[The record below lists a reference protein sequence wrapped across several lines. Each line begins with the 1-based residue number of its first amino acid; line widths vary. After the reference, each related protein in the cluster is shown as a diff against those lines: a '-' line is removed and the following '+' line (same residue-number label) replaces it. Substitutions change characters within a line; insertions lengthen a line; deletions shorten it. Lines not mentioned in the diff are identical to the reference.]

1 MNLPAFSI
9 AFLRGNWKLLL
20 GAGIVLLLIVQ
31 TFRLQNTQAALEAE
45 RAGRTADRSEYRRAQ
60 AEATANAIADARKK
74 EAEDAKK
81 ADAADARYADLSQ
94 QYRAAVLRY
103 GAAQSAARQTDLPV
117 PSASPASSDR
127 PGGPTIVPQGS
138 ILIPQEDAL
147 ICANNTAR
155 LEAVR
160 EWTLT
165 LDPN

>member
-1 MNLPAFSI
+1 MNLPAFFI

-20 GAGIVLLLIVQ
+20 GVGLILLLIVQ

-45 RAGRTADRSEYRRAQ
+45 RAARSADRSEYRRAQ
-60 AEATANAIADARKK
+60 AEATANALADARKK

-103 GAAQSAARQTDLPV
+103 QAAQGAARQADLP
-117 PSASPASSDR
+117 SAPESPASSDG
-127 PGGPTIVPQGS
+127 PGGPSLVPQGS

-147 ICANNTAR
+147 ICATNTAR

-160 EWTLT
+160 GWALN
-165 LDPN
+165 LHQ

>member
-9 AFLRGNWKLLL
+9 AFLRSHWRLLL
-20 GAGIVLLLIVQ
+20 GVGLILLLIVQ

-60 AEATANAIADARKK
+60 AEATANALADARKK

-81 ADAADARYADLSQ
+81 ANAADVRYADLSQ

-103 GAAQSAARQTDLPV
+103 QAAQGTARQADLP
-117 PSASPASSDR
+117 SATESPASGDG
-127 PGGPTIVPQGS
+127 PGGPALVPQGS

-147 ICANNTAR
+147 VCATNTAR

-160 EWTLT
+160 EWAIGLQQ
-165 LDPN
+165 

>member
-20 GAGIVLLLIVQ
+20 GAGLVLLLIVQ
-31 TFRLQNTQAALEAE
+31 TFRLQNTQAVLEAE
-45 RAGRTADRSEYRRAQ
+45 RAGRSADRSEYRRAQ
-60 AEATANAIADARKK
+60 AEATANALADARKK

-103 GAAQSAARQTDLPV
+103 QAAQGSARQADLP
-117 PSASPASSDR
+117 SATESPTGSNG
-127 PGGPTIVPQGS
+127 PGGPSIVPAGS

-147 ICANNTAR
+147 ICATNTAR

-160 EWTLT
+160 EWALT
-165 LDPN
+165 LD